1 METKRMGLIESID
14 DKTKTVKILGYGNY
28 LGDFPKMDDFIGI
41 EVNTPKIKLDNG
53 TIVWGTDSAFFGET
67 ETVEQ
72 LIADYKNRGF
82 LVK

>member
-1 METKRMGLIESID
+1 MTIKRMGLIESID
-14 DKTKTVKILGYGNY
+14 DKNKTVKILGYGNY

-41 EVNTPKIKLDNG
+41 KVDTPKIQLDNG
-53 TIVWGTDSAFFGET
+53 NVVWGTDSAFFGET

-82 LVK
+82 SVK